1 MAEARQVKN
10 RIVQAV
16 LRECQKLKEK
26 DDLTDELEHVRDI
39 KNKKERL
46 IKSVALASEAS
57 RRTINIAPYP
67 VQILAAI
74 KMYQGHVIEMKTG
87 EGKTFVSPM
96 AAFAKVLDG
105 QKVHVLTVNDYLV
118 ERDYTLLLPV
128 YEMLGLSVGYITT
141 ETSIEERKKAYKC
154 DVCYI
159 TNSEVGFDYLKDH
172 LAMHSDS
179 VVCNGKYDFAIID
192 EADSIL
198 IDEARTPLII
208 SADTELIS
216 GFCISCAKLVKTLEL
231 SKENEEL
238 EDTVYVGEFPKVDGD
253 VILNLKYGLVYLTE
267 NGVKKA
273 EDYFNVDHLDK
284 FILHSLN
291 NALIA
296 RFIKKKGIDYIVRRN
311 EIIIVD
317 NATGRLTEGRTWSDG
332 LHQAVQAKEGVEI
345 DATSETA
352 ASITYQCL
360 FRQYKDFC
368 GMTGTVRTERKEFR
382 KIYEKKIS
390 VIPTNRPV
398 IRQDLPDR
406 IFARKEEKYQAIL
419 EETRKAI
426 DKGRA
431 VLVGTASVFTSE
443 EISDIFDENDIG
455 HDLLNAKLHRREAE
469 IIAEAGSSGNVVIAT
484 NMAGRGTDIK
494 IDEKTR
500 AAGGLLVIGAEHNE
514 AKRIDNQLRG
524 RCGRQGDPGSTQF
537 FVSLEDRLINPY
549 LSKSYYEEMKK
560 VKEIEKKDPFSGHI
574 IRRVHKRIGLQYYSE
589 RKDLFDYDKVN
600 QVQMRVIYNEREKI
614 LNDDMDR
621 ETVKRIAKEMNM
633 EKEFHEAMKRK
644 KDEGKDTVTILQEQ
658 KKVLLKS
665 IDKEWRKHLQDLEAL
680 KRNEYLKAYGN
691 MDPVTQYR
699 LDAYP
704 LFAEMVVR
712 VKKEFMKEILKE

>member
-96 AAFAKVLDG
+96 TAFAKVLDG

-273 EDYFNVDHLDK
+273 EDYFNVDHLYK
-284 FILHSLN
+284 FIFHSLN

-443 EISDIFDENDIG
+443 EISDIFDEND
-455 HDLLNAKLHRREAE
+455 
-469 IIAEAGSSGNVVIAT
+469 VI
-484 NMAGRGTDIK
+484 K
-494 IDEKTR
+494 
-500 AAGGLLVIGAEHNE
+500 
-514 AKRIDNQLRG
+514 
-524 RCGRQGDPGSTQF
+524 
-537 FVSLEDRLINPY
+537 
-549 LSKSYYEEMKK
+549 
-560 VKEIEKKDPFSGHI
+560 
-574 IRRVHKRIGLQYYSE
+574 
-589 RKDLFDYDKVN
+589 
-600 QVQMRVIYNEREKI
+600 
-614 LNDDMDR
+614 
-621 ETVKRIAKEMNM
+621 
-633 EKEFHEAMKRK
+633 
-644 KDEGKDTVTILQEQ
+644 
-658 KKVLLKS
+658 
-665 IDKEWRKHLQDLEAL
+665 
-680 KRNEYLKAYGN
+680 
-691 MDPVTQYR
+691 
-699 LDAYP
+699 
-704 LFAEMVVR
+704 
-712 VKKEFMKEILKE
+712 

>member
-57 RRTINIAPYP
+57 RRTINIEPYP
-67 VQILAAI
+67 VQILASI

-87 EGKTFVSPM
+87 EGKTFVSSM
-96 AAFAKVLDG
+96 TAFAKVLDG

-141 ETSIEERKKAYKC
+141 ETPIEERKKAYKC

-172 LAMHSDS
+172 LAMHPDS

-216 GFCISCAKLVKTLEL
+216 GFCISCAKFVKTLEL
-231 SKENEEL
+231 SKETEEL
-238 EDTVYVGEFPKVDGD
+238 EDTVYVGEFPNVDGD
-253 VILNLKYGLVYLTE
+253 AILNLKYGQVYLTE

-345 DATSETA
+345 DAASETA

-368 GMTGTVRTERKEFR
+368 GMTGTVKTERREFR
-382 KIYEKKIS
+382 KIYKKKIS

-431 VLVGTASVFTSE
+431 VLVGTASVLTSE
-443 EISDIFDENDIG
+443 ELSDIFDENDI
-455 HDLLNAKLHRREAE
+455 
-469 IIAEAGSSGNVVIAT
+469 
-484 NMAGRGTDIK
+484 
-494 IDEKTR
+494 
-500 AAGGLLVIGAEHNE
+500 
-514 AKRIDNQLRG
+514 Q
-524 RCGRQGDPGSTQF
+524 
-537 FVSLEDRLINPY
+537 
-549 LSKSYYEEMKK
+549 
-560 VKEIEKKDPFSGHI
+560 
-574 IRRVHKRIGLQYYSE
+574 
-589 RKDLFDYDKVN
+589 
-600 QVQMRVIYNEREKI
+600 
-614 LNDDMDR
+614 
-621 ETVKRIAKEMNM
+621 
-633 EKEFHEAMKRK
+633 
-644 KDEGKDTVTILQEQ
+644 
-658 KKVLLKS
+658 
-665 IDKEWRKHLQDLEAL
+665 
-680 KRNEYLKAYGN
+680 
-691 MDPVTQYR
+691 
-699 LDAYP
+699 
-704 LFAEMVVR
+704 
-712 VKKEFMKEILKE
+712 